1 MKPLKG
7 TQTERNLLVSF
18 AGESQARNRYTFF
31 ASQAKK
37 DGYVL
42 VQAVFEEIAN
52 QEKEHAK
59 KMFKWL
65 EGSSL
70 QITATYPAGVIGDTA
85 ANLRAAAA
93 GEHEEWSADYPA
105 FADKADEEGF
115 PEIALMYRMISVAE
129 KYHEERFRRLLERVE
144 ARLDRNERLLWA
156 GRPLR
161 AGWLR
166 GALPLFFFGLAW
178 SALVG
183 FAVWKGVVPLWMGDG
198 ACRSAR
204 GSMR

>member
-1 MKPLKG
+1 MKTLKG
-7 TQTERNLLVSF
+7 TQTEKNLLTSF

-42 VQAVFEEIAN
+42 VQAVFDEVAN

-65 EGSSL
+65 EGSTL
-70 QITATYPAGVIGDTA
+70 QITASFPAGVIGDTA

-115 PEIALMYRMISVAE
+115 PEIAAMYRMISVAE

-144 ARLDRNERLLWA
+144 NGTMFKNGTPVQWRCRNCGFVFEGPDAPEECPACAHPVDYFERL
-156 GRPLR
+156 GEN
-161 AGWLR
+161 
-166 GALPLFFFGLAW
+166 F
-178 SALVG
+178 
-183 FAVWKGVVPLWMGDG
+183 
-198 ACRSAR
+198 
-204 GSMR
+204 